1 MSNQYW
7 GIVPAAGIGS
17 RMKADKP
24 KQYLPLSNTTV
35 IECSLNHLLHLP
47 VISSV
52 VVAISCDD
60 SYWKTLDISAN
71 QRLTVIDGGTERSQ
85 SVLNAL
91 EFLSQKARRDDWVLV
106 HDAARP
112 CVHPSDIIKLINTL
126 KEHPVGGLL
135 ASPVRDTMKRVT
147 DDLQVI
153 NTIER
158 RNLWQALT
166 PQMFR
171 FGLLHQA
178 LKESLDKNFPVTD
191 ESSAIEQAGYTPQMV
206 EGRSDNIKITHP
218 SDLGLAEIYLNAQK
232 QER

>member
-24 KQYLPLSNTTV
+24 KQYLPLGNTTV
-35 IECSLNHLLHLP
+35 IECSLNRLLQLP
-47 VISSV
+47 VMSSV
-52 VVAISCDD
+52 VVALSCDD
-60 SYWKTLDISAN
+60 SYWKTLDISTH
-71 QRLTVIDGGTERSQ
+71 QRLTAIDGGTERSQ

-91 EFLSQKARRDDWVLV
+91 EFLSQKAGRDDWVLV

-112 CVHPSDIIKLINTL
+112 CVHPTDIINLINTL

-147 DDLQVI
+147 DNLQVI

-178 LKESLDKNFPVTD
+178 LKESLDRNLSVTD
-191 ESSAIEQAGYTPQMV
+191 ESSAIEQAGYAPQLV
-206 EGRSDNIKITHP
+206 EGRADNIKITHP
-218 SDLGLAEIYLNAQK
+218 DDLKLAEIYLTAQQ
-232 QER
+232 QEK